1 MLSSAQFSTEDFYQ
15 TVKRTISQY
24 DFDYKLLHMEIT
36 ESIMINS
43 FEYIINVM
51 SKIIALGIDFSV
63 DDFGTGY
70 SNISYLGALPLTGL
84 KLDRSFIE
92 HVAHSDVH
100 AMIVRNVVKFSK
112 DLGFHVVAEGLKT

>member
-1 MLSSAQFSTEDFYQ
+1 MQININVSSAQFSTEDFYQ

-63 DDFGTGY
+63 
-70 SNISYLGALPLTGL
+70 L
-84 KLDRSFIE
+84 
-92 HVAHSDVH
+92 
-100 AMIVRNVVKFSK
+100 
-112 DLGFHVVAEGLKT
+112 